1 MTEISATLVKTLRE
15 KTGAGMMDC
24 KKALLETNG
33 DFESAV
39 DWLRT
44 KGLAAAAKKAGRVA
58 AEGLTAVCVKGTQG
72 AAIEINSET
81 DFVSRNEI
89 FQNLVKNVAELAV
102 GLDNIDSL
110 KVAKSQSGKSVEEE
124 IANNV
129 ATIGENLSLR
139 RMQTLSVK
147 DGVIASYVHNS
158 SAENMGMI
166 SVLVALESSGD
177 KAKLMETGKQ
187 IAMHVAA
194 SRPQTLN
201 KEGVSQDMIQ
211 REKDIFTEQ
220 SRASGK
226 PDDIIAKMI
235 EGRIRKFLEE
245 IVLLDQVFV
254 MDGKTK
260 ISDVISLLAK
270 ELGTSV
276 ELKSY
281 IRFERGEGIEKEE
294 KNFADEVAAV
304 VGK

>member
-1 MTEISATLVKTLRE
+1 MSISASLVKDLRE

-24 KKALLETNG
+24 KKALVETNG

-44 KGLAAAAKKAGRVA
+44 KGLAAAAKKADRVA

-89 FQNLVKNVAELAV
+89 FQNLVKDVAALAV

-110 KVAKSQSGKSVEEE
+110 KAAKSQSGKSVEEE

-139 RMQTLSVK
+139 RMQTLSIK
-147 DGVIASYVHNS
+147 DGVIASYVHNA

-226 PDDIIAKMI
+226 PDEIIAKMI

-254 MDGKTK
+254 IDGKTK
-260 ISDVISLLAK
+260 ISEVISLLAK

>member
-1 MTEISATLVKTLRE
+1 MSISASLVKDLRE

-24 KKALLETNG
+24 KKALVETNG

-44 KGLAAAAKKAGRVA
+44 KGLAAAAKKADRVA

-89 FQNLVKNVAELAV
+89 FQNLVKNIAALAV

-110 KVAKSQSGKSVEEE
+110 KAAKSQSGKSVEEE
-124 IANNV
+124 IASNV

-139 RMQTLSVK
+139 RSQTLSVK
-147 DGVIASYVHNS
+147 DGVIASYVHNA
-158 SAENMGMI
+158 SADNMGMI

-211 REKDIFTEQ
+211 REKDIFTHQ

-226 PDDIIAKMI
+226 PDDIIEKMI

-254 MDGKTK
+254 IDGKTK
-260 ISDVISLLAK
+260 ISDVISSLAK

>member
-1 MTEISATLVKTLRE
+1 MSISASLVKDLRE

-110 KVAKSQSGKSVEEE
+110 IVAKSQSGKSVEEE

-304 VGK
+304 VRK

>member
-1 MTEISATLVKTLRE
+1 MSISASLVKDLRE

-102 GLDNIDSL
+102 GLNNIDSL

-177 KAKLMETGKQ
+177 KAKLMDTAKQ

-281 IRFERGEGIEKEE
+281 IRFERGEGIETEE

>member
-1 MTEISATLVKTLRE
+1 MSISASLVKDLRE

-24 KKALLETNG
+24 KKALVETNG

-44 KGLAAAAKKAGRVA
+44 KGLAAAAKKADRVA

-89 FQNLVKNVAELAV
+89 FQNLVKNIAALAV

-211 REKDIFTEQ
+211 REKDIFTQQ

-226 PDDIIAKMI
+226 PDDIIEKMI

-254 MDGKTK
+254 IDGKTK
-260 ISDVISLLAK
+260 ISDVISSLAK

>member
-1 MTEISATLVKTLRE
+1 MSISASLVKDLRE

-44 KGLAAAAKKAGRVA
+44 KGLAAAAKKADRVA

-89 FQNLVKNVAELAV
+89 FQNLVKNIAALAV
-102 GLDNIDSL
+102 GLDTIDSL
-110 KVAKSQSGKSVEEE
+110 KAAKSQSGKSVEEE
-124 IANNV
+124 IASNV

-211 REKDIFTEQ
+211 REKDIFTQQ

-254 MDGKTK
+254 IDGKTK
-260 ISDVISLLAK
+260 ISDVISSLAK

>member
-1 MTEISATLVKTLRE
+1 MSISASLVKDLRE

-294 KNFADEVAAV
+294 KNFAYEVAAV

>member
-1 MTEISATLVKTLRE
+1 MSISASLVKDLRE

>member
-1 MTEISATLVKTLRE
+1 MSISASLVKDLRE

-201 KEGVSQDMIQ
+201 KEGISQDMIQ

>member
-1 MTEISATLVKTLRE
+1 MSISASLVKDLRE

-245 IVLLDQVFV
+245 IVLLDQAFV

>member
-1 MTEISATLVKTLRE
+1 MSISASLVKDLRE

-81 DFVSRNEI
+81 DFVSRNEV
-89 FQNLVKNVAELAV
+89 FQNLVKNVAELAI

-110 KVAKSQSGKSVEEE
+110 KAAKSQSGKSVEEE

-139 RMQTLSVK
+139 RMQTLSIK
-147 DGVIASYVHNS
+147 DGVIASYVHNA

-254 MDGKTK
+254 IDGKTK

>member
-1 MTEISATLVKTLRE
+1 MSISASLVKDLRE

-81 DFVSRNEI
+81 DFVSRNEV

-110 KVAKSQSGKSVEEE
+110 KLAKSQSGKSVEEE

-139 RMQTLSVK
+139 RSQTLSVK
-147 DGVIASYVHNS
+147 DGVIASYVHNA
-158 SAENMGMI
+158 SADNMGMI

-260 ISDVISLLAK
+260 ISDVISSLAK
-270 ELGTSV
+270 ELGTPV